1 MKKGKFKKNSIKN
14 FCCAILLLFL
24 FMPALILSQEVV
36 KVNITLKLIIKEG
49 DLKNSQITIT
59 KMGVPYKVIEPG
71 QEINVFD
78 LPLGTEF
85 TFTLT
90 KIGYNTKRVLI
101 NTNVP
106 ANREKGT
113 FAKHI
118 FEVVLEKKIG
128 KLEDNYIQLLGKFS
142 YSAAKGDFD
151 KDYPSPSDKNQKT
164 EPAITQNKKI
174 TPNNIS
180 NSIANSSAPIKNKT
194 PISKEIN
201 NSSKDINQTGNKP
214 EIYSNKPMI
223 KSKEEK
229 IIQEDYRKLTII
241 TIKIDEKV
249 YVFIKEQYNWGTY
262 YYKDGKNITESTFLF
277 ETQ

>member
-1 MKKGKFKKNSIKN
+1 MKN
-14 FCCAILLLFL
+14 FQQNLLN
-24 FMPALILSQEVV
+24 
-36 KVNITLKLIIKEG
+36 K
-49 DLKNSQITIT
+49 
-59 KMGVPYKVIEPG
+59 
-71 QEINVFD
+71 
-78 LPLGTEF
+78 
-85 TFTLT
+85 
-90 KIGYNTKRVLI
+90 
-101 NTNVP
+101 
-106 ANREKGT
+106 
-113 FAKHI
+113 
-118 FEVVLEKKIG
+118 VVLRGVNNIKKVLTDIFGKNYLPNKIG
-128 KLEDNYIQLLGKFS
+128 KSRSNKSVEEDNYIQLLGKFS

-164 EPAITQNKKI
+164 EPAITQNKKT

-201 NSSKDINQTGNKP
+201 TSSKDINQTGNKP